1 MGSLTLV
8 RPRKSAPSRPGDG
21 AFPRARRLAGS
32 AAVLHDWPAIGV
44 NSVDNEL
51 AALQAALAGRYR
63 VEHPVGQGGMG
74 VVYLAH
80 DLKHDR
86 AVAIKVLRPGVATL
100 LGPERFLREIGIAAQ
115 LNHPHIVPLHDSGEA
130 DGRLYYVMPFVA
142 GNTLRE
148 RLDKG
153 GRLPPDQA
161 LHIIR
166 QVASALSHAHGRG
179 VIHRDIK
186 PGNILL
192 SEGFALVADFGL
204 ARALSRAS
212 ETEDIS
218 SVGLP
223 VGTPRYM
230 SPEQALGDR
239 SVDGR
244 TDLYAL
250 GRVLEEMIAEPVPPA
265 VTRAVARCLARDPA
279 DRFATPD
286 AFIAGLG
293 EAVPAPVARRSWK
306 RTAIAAGLAIA
317 GGLLVWK
324 VTDTVVSGS
333 REAVVDTTRIAVLP
347 FDRAAGA
354 PEYQADLPV
363 RAALGRW
370 TGISLVAGV
379 QISEALEGR
388 PAGSIDRAA
397 AGRIAR
403 EAGAGRFLRGQIIP
417 FGDSVQVEAVLYDS
431 RTNSPLVEKSARLPR
446 DLAGSDQVMT
456 RLVDSLLFRGAMPV
470 EGFDAPPGTASVPA
484 MWRFI
489 EGRKAVE
496 AWDLAAAD
504 TGFGRALEADP
515 AFARASLWL
524 AQVRLW
530 QGQPAVTWRAS
541 ASQAQA
547 GSARLDPRDASLA
560 GLLAEMAR
568 GEFGTACPRLLEL
581 TRQWPREFPVWYNS
595 AICLAR
601 DGGVRR
607 DARSSTGWSFRS
619 SYNEAQRAWRQAFTL
634 LPAIYRD
641 SRSGGLRGPQWLLWT
656 ATNRGRSG
664 SALRPDT
671 GVFMSRP
678 VWQGDSLAF
687 IPRPLADFTSGR
699 ATVTARLGEAVTR
712 QRLVFFDLATE
723 WASAQ
728 PRNLEAREAVAL
740 ALWSLGNPA
749 AVDSIR
755 ATRASARLARD
766 RIRLGVS
773 EALMHL
779 LRGSED
785 SAEVAVARV
794 IADSVLALE
803 SNEPGIDPWDLSTL
817 AALTGRVTIAGRLA
831 RRASPRT
838 AWRLPPAL
846 TSDALALL
854 AFAALGGPVDSLLV
868 LEARIADGLATGVQ
882 AERLAMERSEWLG
895 RPLALVALEAP
906 FPSLKDLVGTG
917 DYLVDA
923 GAAHMDGDT
932 GRARGLLDRAA
943 RSRSGVQSADL
954 MFEAIFPEARLLVAM
969 GDREAAIR
977 RLDPTLHDL
986 RRTSLQFVS
995 DPVGAGLLV
1004 RAMALRADLAHA
1016 AGDSATARRW
1026 ARTVATLWSGSDSFL
1041 APVLQRMQ
1049 RLARGSAP

>member
-1 MGSLTLV
+1 
-8 RPRKSAPSRPGDG
+8 
-21 AFPRARRLAGS
+21 
-32 AAVLHDWPAIGV
+32 
-44 NSVDNEL
+44 
-51 AALQAALAGRYR
+51 
-63 VEHPVGQGGMG
+63 MG

-115 LNHPHIVPLHDSGEA
+115 LSHPHIVPLHDSGDA
-130 DGRLYYVMPFVA
+130 DGRLYYVMPFVT
-142 GNTLRE
+142 GETLRE

-153 GRLPPDQA
+153 GKLPLDQA

-186 PGNILL
+186 PSNILL

-204 ARALSRAS
+204 ARALSRVS

-223 VGTPRYM
+223 IGTPRYM

-250 GRVLEEMIAEPVPPA
+250 GRMLEEMIAEPVPPA

-279 DRFATPD
+279 DRFATPE

-293 EAVPAPVARRSWK
+293 EPAAAPEARRSWK
-306 RTAIAAGLAIA
+306 RAALAAGLVAL
-317 GGLLVWK
+317 GGLLLWT
-324 VTDTVVSGS
+324 VTDSAFSASG
-333 REAVVDTTRIAVLP
+333 EGVLDTTRIAVLP
-347 FDRAAGA
+347 FDRAPGA
-354 PEYQADLPV
+354 PEYQAELPV
-363 RAALGRW
+363 RSALGRW
-370 TGISLVAGV
+370 SGISLVTGV
-379 QISEALEGR
+379 QISEALKGR
-388 PAGSIDRAA
+388 PAGAIDRAM

-403 EAGAGRFLRGQIIP
+403 EAGAGRFLRGQIIR
-417 FGDSVQVEAVLYDS
+417 FGDSLQVEAVLYDS
-431 RTNSPLVEKSARLPR
+431 RSGSPLVEKSARLPR

-470 EGFDAPPGTASVPA
+470 DRIDAPTGTTSVGA

-530 QGQPAVTWRAS
+530 QGQPAVTWRAA

-547 GSARLDPRDASLA
+547 GASRLGSRDAALA
-560 GLLAEMAR
+560 GLMSEMAR
-568 GEFGTACPRLLEL
+568 GEFGTACPRLLHL
-581 TRQWPREFPVWYNS
+581 TAEWPLEFPVWYNA
-595 AICLAR
+595 AICLGR

-607 DARSSTGWSFRS
+607 DARSPTGWSFRS
-619 SYNEAQRAWRQAFTL
+619 SYNEAQRAWRQAFAL

-641 SRSGGLRGPQWLLWT
+641 SRAGGLRGPHWLLWT

-664 SALRPDT
+664 TALRPDT

-678 VWQGDSLAF
+678 IWEGDSLAF

-699 ATVTARLGEAVTR
+699 AAVTRSLGEAVTR

-740 ALWSLGNPA
+740 ALWSLGNPS

-755 ATRASARLARD
+755 ATRASARAARD
-766 RIRLGVS
+766 RVRLGVS
-773 EALMHL
+773 EALMRL
-779 LRGSED
+779 LRGARD
-785 SAEVAVARV
+785 SVEVAVARG
-794 IADSVLALE
+794 IADSVLGLE
-803 SNEPGIDPWDLSTL
+803 SDDPGIDPWDLSTL
-817 AALTGRVTIAGRLA
+817 AALTGRATLAGRLA
-831 RRASPRT
+831 RHTSPRT
-838 AWRLPPAL
+838 AWRLPASL
-846 TSDALALL
+846 SGDALALL
-854 AFAALGGPVDSLLV
+854 AFAALGGPADSLLV
-868 LEARIADGLATGVQ
+868 LETRVAEGLTSGVQ

-895 RPLALVALEAP
+895 RPVALAVLEAP
-906 FPSLKDLVGTG
+906 FASLADLVGTG

-923 GAAHMDGDT
+923 GAARLQGDT
-932 GRARGLLDRAA
+932 ALTRSLLDRAE
-943 RSRSGVQSADL
+943 RSRRGVQPADL
-954 MFEAIFPEARLLVAM
+954 MFEAIFPEARLLAAM
-969 GDREAAIR
+969 EDLQAAVR
-977 RLDPTLHDL
+977 RLDPTLRDL
-986 RRTSLQFVS
+986 HRTSLQFVS
-995 DPVGAGLLV
+995 DPVGAGILV
-1004 RAMALRADLAHA
+1004 RAMALRADLAQA
-1016 AGDSATARRW
+1016 AGDTVNARLW
-1026 ARTVATLWSGSDSFL
+1026 SRTVYQLWSGSDPFL
-1041 APVLQRMQ
+1041 APVVLRMQ
-1049 RLARGSAP
+1049 RLARGIAP

>member
-1 MGSLTLV
+1 
-8 RPRKSAPSRPGDG
+8 
-21 AFPRARRLAGS
+21 
-32 AAVLHDWPAIGV
+32 
-44 NSVDNEL
+44 
-51 AALQAALAGRYR
+51 
-63 VEHPVGQGGMG
+63 
-74 VVYLAH
+74 
-80 DLKHDR
+80 
-86 AVAIKVLRPGVATL
+86 VATL

-115 LNHPHIVPLHDSGEA
+115 LSHPHIVPLHDSGEA

-153 GRLPPDQA
+153 GRLPADQA

-186 PGNILL
+186 PSNILL

-204 ARALSRAS
+204 ARALSRVS

-223 VGTPRYM
+223 IGTPRYM
-230 SPEQALGDR
+230 SPEQAMGDR

-250 GRVLEEMIAEPVPPA
+250 GRVLEEMIAEPVPPG
-265 VTRAVARCLARDPA
+265 VRQAVARCLARDPA
-279 DRFATPD
+279 ERFATPE

-293 EAVPAPVARRSWK
+293 EAVPATVARRSW
-306 RTAIAAGLAIA
+306 RRAALAAGLIAA
-317 GGLLVWK
+317 GGLLLWK
-324 VTDTVVSGS
+324 VTDIAFSGS
-333 REAVVDTTRIAVLP
+333 REAALDTTRIAVLP

-354 PEYQADLPV
+354 PEYQAELPV
-363 RAALGRW
+363 RSALGRW
-370 TGISLVAGV
+370 SGISLVAGV
-379 QISEALEGR
+379 QISEALDGR
-388 PAGSIDRAA
+388 PPGAIDRAA

-403 EAGAGRFLRGQIIP
+403 EAGAGRFLRGQIVP
-417 FGDSVQVEAVLYDS
+417 FGDSVQVEAVLYDTRS
-431 RTNSPLVEKSARLPR
+431 GSPLVEKSARLPR
-446 DLAGSDQVMT
+446 DLAGSDQVVT

-470 EGFDAPPGTASVPA
+470 ERFDAPPGTASVPA
-484 MWRFI
+484 MWHFI
-489 EGRKAVE
+489 EGRNAVA

-504 TGFGRALEADP
+504 SGFGRALEADP
-515 AFARASLWL
+515 TFVRASLWL

-530 QGQPAVTWRAS
+530 QGQPAVTWRAA
-541 ASQAQA
+541 ASQAVA
-547 GSARLDPRDASLA
+547 GASRLGTRDAALA
-560 GLLAEMAR
+560 GLMAEMAR
-568 GEFGTACPRLLEL
+568 AEFGSACPRLLNL
-581 TRQWPREFPVWYNS
+581 TGQWPLEFPVWYS
-595 AICLAR
+595 TAICLGK

-607 DARSSTGWSFRS
+607 DPRSPTGWSFRS
-619 SYNEAQRAWRQAFTL
+619 SYNEAQRAWRQAFAL
-634 LPAIYRD
+634 MPAIYRD
-641 SRSGGLRGPQWLLWT
+641 SRAGGLRGPQWLLWT

-664 SALRPDT
+664 TALRPDS

-687 IPRPLADFTSGR
+687 FPRPLADFTSGR
-699 ATVTARLGEAVTR
+699 ATVTPSLGEAVTR
-712 QRLVFFDLATE
+712 QRLVFLDLATE

-755 ATRASARLARD
+755 ATRASARMARD

-773 EALMHL
+773 EALMRL
-779 LRGSED
+779 LRGAQD

-803 SNEPGIDPWDLSTL
+803 SSEPGIDPWDLSTL
-817 AALTGRVTIAGRLA
+817 AALTGRVSLAGRLA
-831 RRASPRT
+831 RRVSPRR
-838 AWRLPPAL
+838 AWQLPPAL
-846 TSDALALL
+846 TGDAHALL
-854 AFAALGGPVDSLLV
+854 VFAALGGPVDSLLA
-868 LEARIADGLATGVQ
+868 LEARVAEGLATGVPT
-882 AERLAMERSEWLG
+882 ERLAMERSEWLG
-895 RPLALVALEAP
+895 RPVALAALEVP
-906 FPSLKDLVGTG
+906 FTSFENLVGTG

-923 GAAHMDGDT
+923 AAAHLNGET
-932 GRARGLLDRAA
+932 GRARSLLDRAA

-954 MFEAIFPEARLLVAM
+954 MFEAIFPEARLLVEM
-969 GDREAAIR
+969 GDLEAAIR

-1026 ARTVATLWSGSDSFL
+1026 GRTVSTLWSGSDPFL
-1041 APVLQRMQ
+1041 APVMQRMQ
-1049 RLARGSAP
+1049 RLARGSVP